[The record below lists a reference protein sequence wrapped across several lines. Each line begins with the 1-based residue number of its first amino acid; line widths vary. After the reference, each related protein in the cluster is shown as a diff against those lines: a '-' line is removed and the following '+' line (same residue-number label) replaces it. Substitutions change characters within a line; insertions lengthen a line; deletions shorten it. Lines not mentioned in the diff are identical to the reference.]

1 MPKKIPVRQC
11 VACRQQKEK
20 PQLARIT
27 RTPQGDIVYD
37 PKGKA
42 PGRGAYLCKSLDCL
56 KKARKNRGLERSF
69 QMSIPDEVY
78 DSLEKEF
85 GESETE

>member
-11 VACRQQKEK
+11 VACRQQKKK

-42 PGRGAYLCKSLDCL
+42 PGRGAYLCPDPECVR
-56 KKARKNRGLERSF
+56 KARKSKALER
-69 QMSIPDEVY
+69 QLGAQDGT
-78 DSLEKEF
+78 K
-85 GESETE
+85 